1 MPEEGKS
8 EEEVVEELEKLE
20 EELERELS
28 VPIPIA
34 ITPPEHTKL
43 LDRLNVMDEKV
54 EFVAGE
60 LAQKQGEKIGTAL
73 GILYGAVV
81 GILLFVMFLI

>member
-1 MPEEGKS
+1 MAEEGKS

-20 EELERELS
+20 EELERGLS

-43 LDRLNVMDEKV
+43 LDRLDVMDEKV

-73 GILYGAVV
+73 GIL
-81 GILLFVMFLI
+81 

>member
-1 MPEEGKS
+1 MAEEGKS

-20 EELERELS
+20 EELERGLS

-43 LDRLNVMDEKV
+43 LDRLDVMDEKV

-81 GILLFVMFLI
+81 GILIFVMFLI

>member
-1 MPEEGKS
+1 MAEEGKS

-34 ITPPEHTKL
+34 IAPPEHTKL

-81 GILLFVMFLI
+81 GILIFVMFLI

>member
-1 MPEEGKS
+1 MAEEGKS

-20 EELERELS
+20 EELEKELS

-81 GILLFVMFLI
+81 GILIFVMFLI

>member
-1 MPEEGKS
+1 MAEEEKS

-20 EELERELS
+20 EELEKELS

-34 ITPPEHTKL
+34 ITPAEHTKL

-60 LAQKQGEKIGTAL
+60 LALKQGEKIGSAL

>member
-1 MPEEGKS
+1 MAEEGKS

-20 EELERELS
+20 EELEKELS
-28 VPIPIA
+28 VPIPLA

-60 LAQKQGEKIGTAL
+60 LAQKQGEKIGSAL

>member
-1 MPEEGKS
+1 MAEEEKS

-20 EELERELS
+20 EVLEKELS

-60 LAQKQGEKIGTAL
+60 LAQKQGEKIGSAL

>member
-1 MPEEGKS
+1 MAEEEKS

-20 EELERELS
+20 EVLEKELS

>member
-1 MPEEGKS
+1 MAEEGKS
-8 EEEVVEELEKLE
+8 EEEIVEELEKLE

-43 LDRLNVMDEKV
+43 LDRLDVMDEKV

-60 LAQKQGEKIGTAL
+60 LAQKQGEKIGSAL

-81 GILLFVMFLI
+81 GILIFVMFLI

>member
-1 MPEEGKS
+1 MAEEGKS

-20 EELERELS
+20 EELEKELS

-43 LDRLNVMDEKV
+43 LDRLDVMDEKV

-81 GILLFVMFLI
+81 GILIFVMFLI

>member
-1 MPEEGKS
+1 MAEEGKS

>member
-1 MPEEGKS
+1 MSEEEKS
-8 EEEVVEELEKLE
+8 EEEVIKKLE
-20 EELERELS
+20 EELEELA
-28 VPIPIA
+28 VPTPIA

-43 LDRLNVMDEKV
+43 LDRLSVMDERV

-60 LAQKQGEKIGTAL
+60 LAQKQGEKVGFAV

-81 GILLFVMFLI
+81 GILLYVIFLI

>member
-1 MPEEGKS
+1 MAEEGKS

-20 EELERELS
+20 EELEKELS

-60 LAQKQGEKIGTAL
+60 LAQKQGEKIGSAL
-73 GILYGAVV
+73 GILYGAIV

>member
-1 MPEEGKS
+1 MAEEGKS

-20 EELERELS
+20 EELEKELS

>member
-1 MPEEGKS
+1 MAEEGKS

-43 LDRLNVMDEKV
+43 LDRLDVMDEKV

-81 GILLFVMFLI
+81 GILIFVMFLI

>member
-1 MPEEGKS
+1 MAEEEKS
-8 EEEVVEELEKLE
+8 EEEREAELEKLE
-20 EELERELS
+20 EVLEKELS

>member
-1 MPEEGKS
+1 MAEEGKT

-20 EELERELS
+20 EELEKELS

-43 LDRLNVMDEKV
+43 LDRLDVMDEKV

>member
-60 LAQKQGEKIGTAL
+60 LAQKQGEKIGSAL

>member
-1 MPEEGKS
+1 MAEEEGSK
-8 EEEVVEELEKLE
+8 EEREEELEELE
-20 EELERELS
+20 EELKKELI

-60 LAQKQGEKIGTAL
+60 LAQKQGEKIGLAL
-73 GILYGAVV
+73 GILYGAIV
-81 GILLFVMFLI
+81 GILVFGMFLI

>member
-1 MPEEGKS
+1 MAEEGKS

-81 GILLFVMFLI
+81 GILIFVMFLI

>member
-1 MPEEGKS
+1 MAEEGKS

-20 EELERELS
+20 EELEKELS

-60 LAQKQGEKIGTAL
+60 LAQKQGEKIGSAL

>member
-1 MPEEGKS
+1 G
-8 EEEVVEELEKLE
+8 
-20 EELERELS
+20 ELERELS

-43 LDRLNVMDEKV
+43 LDRLDVMDEKV

-81 GILLFVMFLI
+81 GIVIFVMFLI

>member
-1 MPEEGKS
+1 MAEEGKT

-81 GILLFVMFLI
+81 GILIFVMFLI

>member
-1 MPEEGKS
+1 MAEEGKS

-73 GILYGAVV
+73 GILYGAIV
-81 GILLFVMFLI
+81 GILIFVMFLI

>member
-1 MPEEGKS
+1 MAEEEKS
-8 EEEVVEELEKLE
+8 EEEREEELEKLE
-20 EELERELS
+20 EELEKELS
-28 VPIPIA
+28 VHIPIA

-73 GILYGAVV
+73 GI
-81 GILLFVMFLI
+81 